1 MTYADLINEL
11 VEQLIKTKEENIQL
25 KNKLEKMKKSPCCEQ
40 DDGVQITQKKHLGRA
55 ANRLRFA

>member
-1 MTYADLINEL
+1 MRRSKMTYADLINEL

-40 DDGVQITQKKHLGRA
+40 DDGV
-55 ANRLRFA
+55 

>member
-25 KNKLEKMKKSPCCEQ
+25 KNELEKIKKSPCCEQ
-40 DDGVQITQKKHLGRA
+40 DDRV
-55 ANRLRFA
+55 

>member
-25 KNKLEKMKKSPCCEQ
+25 KNKLEKMKKSPCYEQ
-40 DDGVQITQKKHLGRA
+40 DDRV
-55 ANRLRFA
+55 

>member
-25 KNKLEKMKKSPCCEQ
+25 KNELKKIKKSPCCEQ
-40 DDGVQITQKKHLGRA
+40 DDRV
-55 ANRLRFA
+55 